1 MALSHTALSHTAL
14 SHTALSHTARGRRV
28 VTAGALGL
36 LLLTGCGPGPM
47 NVRLDRDPGPIP
59 TQRCIGP
66 AVAPTTALPLDVT
79 QVSATGHLEI
89 CILGIGDARPPK
101 GRGESTARVTAVEFT
116 VQNPGSTE
124 VTLPADAPVLRSGA
138 YGPATV
144 LGPEGRVLPTT
155 LAPQS
160 GYSARVVYDLAPDR
174 RDAARIV
181 WADVVWTT
189 HRA

>member
-1 MALSHTALSHTAL
+1 MALSHTRPVVAALA
-14 SHTALSHTARGRRV
+14 
-28 VTAGALGL
+28 ALG
-36 LLLTGCGPGPM
+36 LLTGCGPGPM
-47 NVRLDRDPGPIP
+47 NVRLDRAPGPIP
-59 TQRCIGP
+59 TQRCVGP

-79 QVSATGHLEI
+79 QVSATGHLEV
-89 CILGIGDARPPK
+89 CILGIGDARPPSGK
-101 GRGESTARVTAVEFT
+101 GESTARVTAVEFT

-124 VTLPADAPVLRSGA
+124 VTLPADTPVLRSGA

-160 GYSARVVYDLAPDR
+160 GYSARVVYDLPPER
-174 RDAARIV
+174 RDAARII
-181 WADVVWTT
+181 WADAVWTA